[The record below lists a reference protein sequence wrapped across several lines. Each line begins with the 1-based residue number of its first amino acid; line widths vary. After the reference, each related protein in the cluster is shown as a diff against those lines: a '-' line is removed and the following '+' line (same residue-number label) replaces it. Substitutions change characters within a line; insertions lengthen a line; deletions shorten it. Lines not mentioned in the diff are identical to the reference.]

1 MQEKERESIALFRY
15 GLIAPLLN
23 QQVESKKDYLA
34 EICSQVHQVPYYGP
48 KEYNPK
54 TIEEWLRLYK
64 KEGFDVLKPKLRA
77 DRGMSRSIPV
87 ELQEAIYELRQE
99 RRDLPVTMFYELLVQ
114 KALIKKCDFSYATV
128 YRLLKKNDLV
138 GKGRR
143 KEPERKRFAYD
154 TVNMLWQVDAS
165 AGPYL
170 QVGTKK
176 RPTYLLSFIDDC
188 SRIVPAARFSFTENT
203 EDLMAV
209 FEEALLRRGIPSMV
223 YADNGK
229 IFRSDQF
236 QLACAS
242 LGISLIHTRPYDAP
256 AKGKIE
262 KFFGTVKLR
271 FFPFLR
277 EHMPVD
283 LEQLNALFLK
293 WLEEQYHRRVHSSLN
308 MTPLDKYLSQMSR
321 VKMVEDPA
329 SLKLLFLKRDYRKV
343 RHDGTIFLH
352 NHLFEVPPVYTGQRI
367 ELRYDEELKQ
377 VLIFENGRQK
387 GQARLVNFADNARVK
402 REKPALSFT
411 RLLDPAKG
419 DDEDV

>member
-23 QQVESKKDYLA
+23 EQVESKQDYLA
-34 EICSQVHQVPYYGP
+34 EICSRVHQVPYYGP
-48 KEYNPK
+48 KEYTPK
-54 TIEEWLRLYK
+54 TITEWLRLYK

-188 SRIVPAARFSFTENT
+188 SRIVPAARFSFSENT

-209 FEEALLRRGIPSMV
+209 FEEALLRRGLPRMV

-242 LGISLIHTRPYDAP
+242 LGITLLHTKVRDAA

-271 FFPFLR
+271 FFPLLR
-277 EHMPVD
+277 EKMPLD
-283 LEQLNALFLK
+283 LDELNTFFWQWLEQ
-293 WLEEQYHRRVHSSLN
+293 EYHRRRHSALEMS
-308 MTPLDKYLSQMSR
+308 PLDKYLSQVSQ

-343 RHDGTIFLH
+343 RHDGTLSLH
-352 NHLFEVPPVYTGQRI
+352 NHLFEVPPVYIGQKI
-367 ELRYDEELKQ
+367 ELRYDEELKE
-377 VLIFENGRQK
+377 VLIFDEGRPAGK
-387 GQARLVNFADNARVK
+387 AKAVNLADNARAK
-402 REKPALSFT
+402 REKPALSFSA
-411 RLLDPAKG
+411 LKG
-419 DDEDV
+419 EGEDV

>member
-64 KEGFDVLKPKLRA
+64 KEGFDVLKPRLRA
-77 DRGMSRSIPV
+77 DRGLSRSIPL
-87 ELQEAIYELRQE
+87 ETQEAILELRQE
-99 RRDLPVTMFYELLVQ
+99 RKDLPVTMFFELLVE
-114 KALIKKCDFSYATV
+114 KGVIKKNDFSYATV
-128 YRLLKKNDLV
+128 YRLLKKNNLA
-138 GKGRR
+138 GKTSRS
-143 KEPERKRFAYD
+143 EPERKRFAYE
-154 TVNMLWQVDAS
+154 TINTMWQVDVS

-176 RPTYLLSFIDDC
+176 KPTYLLAFLDDC
-188 SRIVPAARFSFTENT
+188 SRLVPGARFSFTEKT

-209 FEEALLRRGIPSMV
+209 FEEALLRRGLPSMV

-256 AKGKIE
+256 AKGKVE

-271 FFPFLR
+271 FFPLLR
-277 EHMPVD
+277 ERMPAD
-283 LEQLNALFLK
+283 LAQLNALFLT

-343 RHDGTIFLH
+343 RHDGTISLH

-377 VLIFENGRQK
+377 VLIFENGCQK

>member
-23 QQVESKKDYLA
+23 EQVESKQDYLA
-34 EICSQVHQVPYYGP
+34 EICSRVHQVPYYGP
-48 KEYNPK
+48 KEYTPK
-54 TIEEWLRLYK
+54 TITEWLRLYK

-77 DRGMSRSIPV
+77 DKGMSRSIPV

-128 YRLLKKNDLV
+128 YRLLKNNDLV

-154 TVNMLWQVDAS
+154 KVNMLWQVDAS

-203 EDLMAV
+203 EDLMTV
-209 FEEALLRRGIPSMV
+209 FEEALLRRGLPRMV

-242 LGISLIHTRPYDAP
+242 LGITLLHTKVRDAP

-271 FFPFLR
+271 FFPLLR
-277 EHMPVD
+277 EKMPLD
-283 LEQLNALFLK
+283 LDELNTIFWQWLEQ
-293 WLEEQYHRRVHSSLN
+293 EYHRRRHSALDMS
-308 MTPLDKYLSQMSR
+308 PLDKYLSQMSQ

-343 RHDGTIFLH
+343 RHDGTVSLH
-352 NHLFEVPPVYTGQRI
+352 NHLFEVPPHYIGQKI
-367 ELRYDEELKQ
+367 ELRYDEELKE
-377 VLIFENGRQK
+377 VLIFAEGK
-387 GQARLVNFADNARVK
+387 PAGKAKAVNLADNARTK

-411 RLLDPAKG
+411 ALKG
-419 DDEDV
+419 EGANV

>member
-23 QQVESKKDYLA
+23 EQVESKQDYLA
-34 EICSQVHQVPYYGP
+34 ETCSRVHQVPYYGP
-48 KEYNPK
+48 KEYTPK
-54 TIEEWLRLYK
+54 TITEWLRLYK

-143 KEPERKRFAYD
+143 KEPERKRFAYEK
-154 TVNMLWQVDAS
+154 VNILWQVDAS

-188 SRIVPAARFSFTENT
+188 SRIIPAARFSFSENT
-203 EDLMAV
+203 EDLMSV
-209 FEEALLRRGIPSMV
+209 FEEALLRRGIPRMV

-242 LGISLIHTRPYDAP
+242 LGITLLHTKVRDAP

-271 FFPFLR
+271 FFPLLR
-277 EHMPVD
+277 EKMPLD
-283 LEQLNALFLK
+283 LDGLNTFFWQWLEQ
-293 WLEEQYHRRVHSSLN
+293 EYHRRRHSALEMS
-308 MTPLDKYLSQMSR
+308 PLDKYLSQVSQ

-343 RHDGTIFLH
+343 RHDGTISLH
-352 NHLFEVPPVYTGQRI
+352 NHLFEVPPLYIGQKI
-367 ELRYDEELKQ
+367 ELRYDEELKD
-377 VLIFENGRQK
+377 VLIFAE
-387 GQARLVNFADNARVK
+387 GQSAGKAKAVNLADNARAK
-402 REKPALSFT
+402 REKPALSFAA
-411 RLLDPAKG
+411 LKG
-419 DDEDV
+419 EDENV

>member
-1 MQEKERESIALFRY
+1 MQEKERESVALFRY

-23 QQVESKKDYLA
+23 EQVDSKQDYLA
-34 EICSQVHQVPYYGP
+34 EICSRVHQVPYYGP
-48 KEYNPK
+48 KEYTPK
-54 TIEEWLRLYK
+54 TITEWLRLYK

-77 DRGMSRSIPV
+77 DKGMSRSIPV

-114 KALIKKCDFSYATV
+114 KALIRKCDFSYATV

-154 TVNMLWQVDAS
+154 KVNMLWQVDAS

-176 RPTYLLSFIDDC
+176 RSTYLLSFIDDC
-188 SRIVPAARFSFTENT
+188 SRIVPAARFSFSEKT
-203 EDLMAV
+203 EDLMSV
-209 FEEALLRRGIPSMV
+209 FEEALLRRGLPRMV

-242 LGISLIHTRPYDAP
+242 LGITLLHTKVRDAP

-271 FFPFLR
+271 FFPLLR
-277 EHMPVD
+277 EKMPLD
-283 LEQLNALFLK
+283 LDGLNTFFWQWLEQ
-293 WLEEQYHRRVHSSLN
+293 EYHRRRHSALEMS
-308 MTPLDKYLSQMSR
+308 PLDKYLSQVSQ

-343 RHDGTIFLH
+343 RHDGTISLH
-352 NHLFEVPPVYTGQRI
+352 NHLFEVPPVYIGQKI
-367 ELRYDEELKQ
+367 ELRYDEELKD
-377 VLIFENGRQK
+377 VLIFAE
-387 GQARLVNFADNARVK
+387 GQPTGKAKAVNLADNARAK
-402 REKPALSFT
+402 REKPALSFAA
-411 RLLDPAKG
+411 LKG
-419 DDEDV
+419 EDENV

>member
-23 QQVESKKDYLA
+23 EQVESKQDYLA
-34 EICSQVHQVPYYGP
+34 EICSRVHQVPYYGP
-48 KEYNPK
+48 KEYTPK
-54 TIEEWLRLYK
+54 TITEWLRLYK

-188 SRIVPAARFSFTENT
+188 SRIVPAARFSFSENT

-209 FEEALLRRGIPSMV
+209 LEEALLRRGIPRMV

-242 LGISLIHTRPYDAP
+242 LGITLLHTKVRDAP

-271 FFPFLR
+271 FFPLVR
-277 EHMPVD
+277 EKMPLD
-283 LEQLNALFLK
+283 LDELNTFFWQWLEQ
-293 WLEEQYHRRVHSSLN
+293 EYHRRRHSALEMN
-308 MTPLDKYLSQMSR
+308 PLDKYLSQVSQ

-343 RHDGTIFLH
+343 RHDGTISLH
-352 NHLFEVPPVYTGQRI
+352 NHLFEVPPVYIGQKI
-367 ELRYDEELKQ
+367 ELRYDEELKE
-377 VLIFENGRQK
+377 VLIFNEGK
-387 GQARLVNFADNARVK
+387 PAGQAKAVNLADNARAK

-411 RLLDPAKG
+411 ALKG
-419 DDEDV
+419 EGENV

>member
-1 MQEKERESIALFRY
+1 
-15 GLIAPLLN
+15 
-23 QQVESKKDYLA
+23 
-34 EICSQVHQVPYYGP
+34 
-48 KEYNPK
+48 
-54 TIEEWLRLYK
+54 
-64 KEGFDVLKPKLRA
+64 
-77 DRGMSRSIPV
+77 
-87 ELQEAIYELRQE
+87 
-99 RRDLPVTMFYELLVQ
+99 
-114 KALIKKCDFSYATV
+114 
-128 YRLLKKNDLV
+128 
-138 GKGRR
+138 
-143 KEPERKRFAYD
+143 
-154 TVNMLWQVDAS
+154 
-165 AGPYL
+165 
-170 QVGTKK
+170 
-176 RPTYLLSFIDDC
+176 
-188 SRIVPAARFSFTENT
+188 
-203 EDLMAV
+203 
-209 FEEALLRRGIPSMV
+209 MV

-256 AKGKIE
+256 AKGKVE

-271 FFPFLR
+271 FFPLLR
-277 EHMPVD
+277 ERMPAD
-283 LEQLNALFLK
+283 LAQLNALFLT
-293 WLEEQYHRRVHSSLN
+293 WLEEQYHRRVHSSLG

-343 RHDGTIFLH
+343 RHDGTISLH

-377 VLIFENGRQK
+377 VLIFENGRQA
-387 GQARLVNFADNARVK
+387 GQAKLVNFADNARVK

>member
-1 MQEKERESIALFRY
+1 
-15 GLIAPLLN
+15 
-23 QQVESKKDYLA
+23 
-34 EICSQVHQVPYYGP
+34 
-48 KEYNPK
+48 
-54 TIEEWLRLYK
+54 
-64 KEGFDVLKPKLRA
+64 
-77 DRGMSRSIPV
+77 MSRSIPV

-143 KEPERKRFAYD
+143 KEPERKRFAYEK
-154 TVNMLWQVDAS
+154 VNILWQVDAS

-188 SRIVPAARFSFTENT
+188 SRIIPAARFSFSENT
-203 EDLMAV
+203 EDLMSV
-209 FEEALLRRGIPSMV
+209 FEEALLRRGIPRMV

-242 LGISLIHTRPYDAP
+242 LGITLLHTKVRDAP

-271 FFPFLR
+271 FFPLLR
-277 EHMPVD
+277 EKMPLD
-283 LEQLNALFLK
+283 LDGLNTFFWQWLEQ
-293 WLEEQYHRRVHSSLN
+293 EYHRRRHSALEMS
-308 MTPLDKYLSQMSR
+308 PLDKYLSQVSQ

-343 RHDGTIFLH
+343 RHDGTISLH
-352 NHLFEVPPVYTGQRI
+352 NHLFEVPPLYIGQKI
-367 ELRYDEELKQ
+367 ELRYDEELKD
-377 VLIFENGRQK
+377 VLIFAE
-387 GQARLVNFADNARVK
+387 GQSAGKAKAVNLADNARAK
-402 REKPALSFT
+402 REKPALSFAA
-411 RLLDPAKG
+411 LKG
-419 DDEDV
+419 EDENV

>member
-23 QQVESKKDYLA
+23 EQVESKQDYLA
-34 EICSQVHQVPYYGP
+34 EICSRVHQVPYYGP
-48 KEYNPK
+48 KEYTPK
-54 TIEEWLRLYK
+54 TITEWLRLYK

-143 KEPERKRFAYD
+143 KEPERKRFAYEK
-154 TVNMLWQVDAS
+154 VNILWQVDAS

-188 SRIVPAARFSFTENT
+188 SRIIPAARFSFSENT
-203 EDLMAV
+203 EDLMSV
-209 FEEALLRRGIPSMV
+209 FEEALLRRGIPRMV

-242 LGISLIHTRPYDAP
+242 LGITLLHTKVRDAP

-271 FFPFLR
+271 FFPLLR
-277 EHMPVD
+277 EKMPLD
-283 LEQLNALFLK
+283 LDGLNTFFWQWLEQ
-293 WLEEQYHRRVHSSLN
+293 EYHRRRHSALEMS
-308 MTPLDKYLSQMSR
+308 PLDKYLSQVSQ

-343 RHDGTIFLH
+343 RHDGTISLH
-352 NHLFEVPPVYTGQRI
+352 NHLFEVPPLYIGQKI
-367 ELRYDEELKQ
+367 ELRYDEELKD
-377 VLIFENGRQK
+377 VLIFAE
-387 GQARLVNFADNARVK
+387 GQSAGKAKAVNLADNARAK
-402 REKPALSFT
+402 REKPALSFAA
-411 RLLDPAKG
+411 LKG
-419 DDEDV
+419 EDENV